1 VASRRSAGEGSIYKL
16 RNGRWQGSVDLGWSN
31 GRRVR
36 KRITRATRREV
47 VHDLRE
53 LVRRAEANQISA
65 ERAPTVAAW
74 MQTYIEE
81 VASTRLRPMTLAS
94 YESHI
99 KHHIVPG
106 LGRHR
111 IDRLRPQH
119 IAAFYRERS
128 ETLSA
133 SSVRRIHAV
142 LRRALTVAVRWGL
155 IATNPA
161 TMVDPPPMSRKEVDP
176 FSVEEARQFLD
187 AVAGDRMEARW
198 IVGLSLGLRQ
208 GETLGLQWQDV
219 DLERGR
225 LHVRRALRLQPDGSL
240 ALVATKTAR
249 SIRTIPMP
257 EDVPSSV
264 ELRWRPDEHQAA
276 LTV

>member
-1 VASRRSAGEGSIYKL
+1 
-16 RNGRWQGSVDLGWSN
+16 
-31 GRRVR
+31 
-36 KRITRATRREV
+36 V

-257 EDVPSSV
+257 RQVTQA
-264 ELRWRPDEHQAA
+264 LRAHKERQQQEREKAGDLWHQSDYVFATA
-276 LTV
+276 FGTPTHPRTEKGR